1 MMTISEYKLM
11 QIHLLLSRHQCGSS
25 SCIYGPT
32 SGQHTNGAC
41 KTMQENQ
48 HMKLRIE
55 LNELVGDLRRIMES
69 DPTDQIKVLWNA
81 EAKDLSNKNRFGK
94 LPIE

>member
-1 MMTISEYKLM
+1 
-11 QIHLLLSRHQCGSS
+11 
-25 SCIYGPT
+25 
-32 SGQHTNGAC
+32 
-41 KTMQENQ
+41 
-48 HMKLRIE
+48 MKLRIE